1 MIYVVS
7 LQNTGKYTKNFNN
20 FYRPAPLLFQNVEI
34 KPHFIRKWM
43 CKKRV
48 YGGQN
53 GGNGLFFEVFSPQN
67 RVFCPLRIGFHTI
80 WGCLTT

>member
-20 FYRPAPLLFQNVEI
+20 FYRPTPLLFQNVEI

-48 YGGQN
+48 YGG
-53 GGNGLFFEVFSPQN
+53 
-67 RVFCPLRIGFHTI
+67 
-80 WGCLTT
+80 